1 MRVYTVMP
9 LQSVFNDFLYFM
21 EVVEAHIFLRADS
34 RRYFFEYL
42 SNKNAMVDLYYKN
55 ANK

>member
-21 EVVEAHIFLRADS
+21 EVVEAHIFFTGRQPTI
-34 RRYFFEYL
+34 FF
-42 SNKNAMVDLYYKN
+42 
-55 ANK
+55 